1 MPIAFTLSKHF
12 NYNVIEYNYMN
23 KTVLQI
29 PMRQELKIKAE
40 QEAIS
45 QGFSSLQEL
54 VRVFLSKIATH
65 KIEVSLRDSALLSE
79 KNEKRYLD
87 MTEDFELTK
96 NAYSSN
102 SVNDLVSKL
111 HGN

>member
-1 MPIAFTLSKHF
+1 
-12 NYNVIEYNYMN
+12 MN

-29 PMRQELKIKAE
+29 PINKDLKISAE
-40 QEAIS
+40 KEAIS

-65 KIEVSLRDSALLSE
+65 KIEVTLQESTMLSE

-87 MTEDFELTK
+87 MTKDFELGK
-96 NAYSSN
+96 NTYSSDSVTDLVNKLHEN
-102 SVNDLVSKL
+102 SVS
-111 HGN
+111 

>member
-1 MPIAFTLSKHF
+1 
-12 NYNVIEYNYMN
+12 MN

-29 PMRQELKIKAE
+29 PINRDLKISAE
-40 QEAIS
+40 QEALS

-65 KIEVSLRDSALLSE
+65 KIEVTLQESTMLSA

-87 MTEDFELTK
+87 MTKDFELGK
-96 NAYSSN
+96 NTYSSN
-102 SVNDLVSKL
+102 SVSDLVNKL
-111 HGN
+111 HENSVS

>member
-1 MPIAFTLSKHF
+1 
-12 NYNVIEYNYMN
+12 MN

-29 PMRQELKIKAE
+29 PINRDLKISAE
-40 QEAIS
+40 QEALS

-65 KIEVSLRDSALLSE
+65 KIEVTIQESTMLSE

-87 MTEDFELTK
+87 MTKDFELGK
-96 NAYSSN
+96 NVYSSN
-102 SVNDLVSKL
+102 SVSDLVNKL
-111 HGN
+111 HENSVS

>member
-1 MPIAFTLSKHF
+1 
-12 NYNVIEYNYMN
+12 MN

-29 PMRQELKIKAE
+29 PINRDLKISAE
-40 QEAIS
+40 QEALS

-65 KIEVSLRDSALLSE
+65 KIEVTLQESTMLSE

-87 MTEDFELTK
+87 MTNDFELGK
-96 NAYSSN
+96 NTYSSD
-102 SVNDLVSKL
+102 SVSDLVNKL
-111 HGN
+111 HENSIS